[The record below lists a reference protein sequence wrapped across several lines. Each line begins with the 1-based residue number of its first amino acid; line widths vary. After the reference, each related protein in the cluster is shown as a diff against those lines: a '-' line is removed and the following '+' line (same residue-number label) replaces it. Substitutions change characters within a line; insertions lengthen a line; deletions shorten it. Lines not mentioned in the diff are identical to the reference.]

1 WQKLEEEN
9 ADFFRAY
16 YIRLKLKKQIILFNH
31 LLEHQYHLMKY
42 PVASKVPLAP
52 IQNGIHPMQ
61 VNNLPMGYP
70 VLQPPPITAT
80 GQPHLDSM
88 GCGISSCHVV
98 NGVPAPGNFHPIR
111 MHSGNDMVMDSSAAD
126 VPPAIPPSS
135 AMSDMAVSPPSMAS
149 TGHFPFTASEIS
161 GIGVDTSALDTA
173 FTSDVASSVGLQLPP
188 DSGAGNSRDSLRSL
202 AQIPWNF
209 SLSDLTSDLSN
220 LGDLGALGNYPGSPF
235 LPSDSDLLLDSPE
248 QEDIVEE
255 FFVDSAPG
263 PPGSQSDEE
272 SVSSSVYY
280 VSSSV
285 YLLCFHICDLPH
297 EGDTEEDEN
306 GGEGGEEAAS
316 EQGTVSSHPLARN
329 ERNIEDE
336 DGKNGSEEG
345 ESGDGD
351 DEGSDV
357 SDTVNK
363 GKPER
368 EISPANG
375 AKVAIDAISRNLALE
390 WGTDYDIRV
399 NGIAPGPIGD
409 TTGTSKLVPE
419 EIQSLAKDFMPKEL
433 GISFIFAGYSFS
445 AIYHPSN
452 IMLCIFF

>member
-1 WQKLEEEN
+1 
-9 ADFFRAY
+9 
-16 YIRLKLKKQIILFNH
+16 
-31 LLEHQYHLMKY
+31 
-42 PVASKVPLAP
+42 
-52 IQNGIHPMQ
+52 
-61 VNNLPMGYP
+61 
-70 VLQPPPITAT
+70 
-80 GQPHLDSM
+80 
-88 GCGISSCHVV
+88 
-98 NGVPAPGNFHPIR
+98 
-111 MHSGNDMVMDSSAAD
+111 
-126 VPPAIPPSS
+126 
-135 AMSDMAVSPPSMAS
+135 MS
-149 TGHFPFTASEIS
+149 
-161 GIGVDTSALDTA
+161 
-173 FTSDVASSVGLQLPP
+173 
-188 DSGAGNSRDSLRSL
+188 
-202 AQIPWNF
+202 
-209 SLSDLTSDLSN
+209 
-220 LGDLGALGNYPGSPF
+220 
-235 LPSDSDLLLDSPE
+235 
-248 QEDIVEE
+248 
-255 FFVDSAPG
+255 
-263 PPGSQSDEE
+263 
-272 SVSSSVYY
+272 
-280 VSSSV
+280 
-285 YLLCFHICDLPH
+285 
-297 EGDTEEDEN
+297 DTEEDEN

-375 AKVAIDAISRNLALE
+375 GISPSVAIDAISRNLALE